1 MSGGTYLRGEDGS
14 LYFIRDEVLDACKVE
29 GEQLDRAEGLIASDG
44 DNEVEGFAFTA
55 AVAPTLVP
63 IKYISAPQLSLKP
76 DQLRTAQSTLMC
88 STWP

>member
-29 GEQLDRAEGLIASDG
+29 GEQRERAEGLLTSDG
-44 DNEVEGFAFTA
+44 ESEVEGFAFNA
-55 AVAPTLVP
+55 SVAPTLVP
-63 IKYISAPQLSLKP
+63 IKYIAAPQLTLKP